1 MIVSDVNDHNP
12 VLACPANALLACT
25 FNVPED
31 TAINSVVVDRITSTD
46 QDIDPAHNT
55 IAYSI
60 TNNPTPPFSI
70 DPVSPFS
77 LNLFGY
83 DTNND

>member
-12 VLACPANALLACT
+12 VLACPALLACT
-25 FNVPED
+25 FNIPED
-31 TAINSVVVDRITSTD
+31 TALNSVVVNRITSTD

-77 LNLFGY
+77 LNLF
-83 DTNND
+83 DNNNG

>member
-1 MIVSDVNDHNP
+1 MVTVSDINDHNP
-12 VLACPANALLACT
+12 VLACPTTARLACT
-25 FNVPED
+25 FDVSEA
-31 TAINSVVVDRITSTD
+31 TVINTVIVDSITSTD

-70 DPVSPFS
+70 DSVSPFYC
-77 LNLFGY
+77 LFGY
-83 DTNND
+83 F